1 MLKRDPERAVAYFE
15 HGARM
20 GSVLAAYALGVVHS
34 ERVSK
39 ASTSDAAHAAAQLA
53 TRYFLQAA
61 RSGHAPSAYNMG
73 IRYLERPNTGE
84 QAITSEE
91 HQRQFGVVADDRSAR
106 EWLSAAASK
115 SRCHLWCTRL
125 TADFLP
131 AMMNLGTMLVE
142 GRGRPAEDKT
152 PTREE
157 LEQAKELYEKV
168 LLLTARLQRRREQA
182 ALPAS
187 GDATPEVL
195 QHMTGMAKRMLERAE
210 TLLGR
215 TAAAGPTDAAP
226 RSSWPSCTIM

>member
-1 MLKRDPERAVAYFE
+1 MLKRDPARAVAYFE
-15 HGARM
+15 HGACM

-34 ERVSK
+34 ERASK
-39 ASTSDAAHAAAQLA
+39 ASTSDAARAAAQLA

-73 IRYLERPNTGE
+73 IRYLERPSTGE
-84 QAITSEE
+84 QAITPED

-106 EWLSAAASK
+106 EWLGAAASK
-115 SRCHLWCTRL
+115 SRCGLWRARL

-157 LEQAKELYEKV
+157 LERAKELYEKV
-168 LLLTARLQRRREQA
+168 LLLTARLQKRREQA
-182 ALPAS
+182 ALPAT

-195 QHMTGMAKRMLERAE
+195 QHMSAMAKRMLERVE
-210 TLLGR
+210 TLLAR
-215 TAAAGPTDAAP
+215 TTAAEPTDASF
-226 RSSWPSCTIM
+226 RSNWPSCTVM